1 MNGQINKKKRL
12 GIICFEGNWHG
23 RTMGAQ
29 LMSGN
34 KEQKKWV
41 GFEDKNIHHL
51 PFPYPWI
58 VNEDKSCLLYTS
70 PSPRD

>member
-1 MNGQINKKKRL
+1 MGKKIKKRL

-34 KEQKKWV
+34 KEQKKWLIETRYSS
-41 GFEDKNIHHL
+41 FA
-51 PFPYPWI
+51 FPYPWL
-58 VNEDKSCLLYTS
+58 VNEEKAEKFFNEFF
-70 PSPRD
+70 

>member
-1 MNGQINKKKRL
+1 
-12 GIICFEGNWHG
+12 
-23 RTMGAQ
+23 
-29 LMSGN
+29 MSGN

-58 VNEDKSCLLYTS
+58 VNEDKSENFKGFFKQS
-70 PSPRD
+70 FKEKKA